1 MTDTLFAT
9 RPASQAAKSD
19 LPTLSAAQ
27 VRAHLLARDTAL
39 EMTRRGPQ
47 PRLVEFEGVGHAP
60 TLIADNQREVVTAFL
75 LDPDSASDEKP
86 FSGTG

>member
-27 VRAHLLARDTAL
+27 VRAHLLARDT
-39 EMTRRGPQ
+39 E
-47 PRLVEFEGVGHAP
+47 
-60 TLIADNQREVVTAFL
+60 IAL
-75 LDPDSASDEKP
+75 LDVREEDPYAQAHPLWAANLPLSRIELTPCPAVCAVRSTLGSVR
-86 FSGTG
+86 SGLSG